1 MAGRRIKI
9 PFARVHHIGAPEIF
23 NRHTE
28 KASAY
33 IATAFGV
40 AAMIV
45 DERMLRGRI
54 PWHSFERRGG
64 PKQAAFRSSKLTDQ
78 DIDGLYTEAV
88 LLNF

>member
-1 MAGRRIKI
+1 
-9 PFARVHHIGAPEIF
+9 VHHIGAPEIF

-28 KASAY
+28 KVAAR
-33 IATAFGV
+33 IAAALGV

-54 PWHSFERRGG
+54 PWHSFARRGG
-64 PKQAAFRSSKLTDQ
+64 PKQAAFRSTKLTDQ